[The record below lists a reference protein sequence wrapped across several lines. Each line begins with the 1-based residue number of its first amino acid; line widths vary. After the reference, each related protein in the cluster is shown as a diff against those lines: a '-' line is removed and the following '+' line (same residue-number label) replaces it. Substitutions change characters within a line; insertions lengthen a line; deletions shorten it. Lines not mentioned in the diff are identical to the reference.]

1 MPDPCKVC
9 TAPTIIRD
17 FIERMRTAGISY
29 RDCALVAKVTREY
42 DISHAAIQRHE
53 VNSHF
58 NPGAVLGSV
67 VGEVDPSKLNMKTIV
82 THKLAQWWAAN
93 KDLIPNTREV
103 QDWMRIAAQF
113 AEADRAVAEAEQI
126 RAAFRKPDEVRVL
139 EAELGTS
146 SDSNL

>member
-9 TAPTIIRD
+9 TAPTVIRD

-53 VNSHF
+53 VNDHF
-58 NPGAVLGSV
+58 SPNAVLASV
-67 VGEVDPSKLNMKTIV
+67 AGEIDPSELTIQSIV
-82 THKLAQWWAAN
+82 SHKIRQWWAKN
-93 KDLIPNTREV
+93 KDLEPSTKEMH
-103 QDWMRIAAQF
+103 DWLNLAAKYM
-113 AEADRAVAEAEQI
+113 EADKAVAEAQQI
-126 RAAFRKPDEVRVL
+126 RNAFRKPDEVRVL
-139 EAELGTS
+139 EAELVTS